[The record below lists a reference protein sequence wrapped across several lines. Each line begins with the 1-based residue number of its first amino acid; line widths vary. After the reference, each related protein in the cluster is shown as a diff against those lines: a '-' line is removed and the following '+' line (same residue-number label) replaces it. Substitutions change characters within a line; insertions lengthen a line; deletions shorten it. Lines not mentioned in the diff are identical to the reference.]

1 MWQLVVDDDPYC
13 QPCTVAV
20 STSKKVLEAYLQ
32 SERMRDFREAQRN
45 PRIVKLVWNGTV
57 YVPKEENE

>member
-13 QPCTVAV
+13 QPYTVAV

-32 SERMRDFREAQRN
+32 SDKMQEHVETYSN
-45 PRIVKLVWNGTV
+45 PRIIKLVWNGTV